1 MTTQVVRPAG
11 AGHETLWVLLLCTLI
26 ALVATGVVYSH
37 AAPDKESDIASYQL
51 DARLD
56 LTAAEQGVH
65 TDLGVA
71 FAEMQWFETDQGH
84 LPSPAEL
91 AAEGFPPFVDD
102 ASASNRGSHQWQR
115 LQLGADVFYL
125 GQSQAHD
132 IAGTFLLWPQAT
144 DAQIWLTRDAETDLP
159 ATLTT
164 EQLIAAGWQQVIAQF
179 DAGVTRQHRH

>member
-1 MTTQVVRPAG
+1 MTAQVVRPAG

-37 AAPDKESDIASYQL
+37 AAPDKESDIANYQL

-84 LPSPAEL
+84 LPSPTEL